1 MGYLGNFIVY
11 TLAMVGVIVVALL
24 VVKNSTSFGSGAKSK
39 YLKVLDSMSLGPRK
53 TLYIV
58 STGREKF
65 LIAGDADR
73 TSLISKLE
81 SSEDC
86 IISTIQENASCVP
99 SPRGRVQTGCK
110 LNSLP
115 QYPLGGRDVNGVDRE
130 GREGASLNPEVQ
142 VKTTPPQTSFQ
153 QTMSHLS
160 KTNYMDRNIGINS
173 SMLHKDSNSSVLR
186 NMLQNL
192 K

>member
-73 TSLISKLE
+73 TNLISKLE
-81 SSEDC
+81 SSEET
-86 IISTIQENASCVP
+86 ILNSLQESTFDVP
-99 SPRGRVQTGCK
+99 SPRGRA
-110 LNSLP
+110 
-115 QYPLGGRDVNGVDRE
+115 
-130 GREGASLNPEVQ
+130 REGASLNPNPEVQ
-142 VKTTPPQTSFQ
+142 VKTTSTPTNFQ
-153 QTMSHLS
+153 QTMSHLARAS
-160 KTNYMDRNIGINS
+160 YMDKGVGINS
-173 SMLHKDSNSSVLR
+173 SMLHKSDNKNNNSVLR